1 MATGD
6 PIFAGAYLQSQNLDQ
21 RILIAPPELT
31 SPARNAE
38 LPANQV
44 DFEWSP
50 IPGTEDVDVTHYHCL
65 WKSAERYDF
74 NKCTVLGQ
82 DGGPLDEF
90 FPPALEKYLSPV
102 VCIILLVIL
111 MLLALV
117 LFIANKRRASLF
129 VLFLALLLAVIC
141 WLHIQPGSS
150 EPTSVSIKNL
160 EPGETYR
167 WKVVTET
174 KDGLVNESETFRF
187 EVKE

>member
-1 MATGD
+1 M
-6 PIFAGAYLQSQNLDQ
+6 
-21 RILIAPPELT
+21 
-31 SPARNAE
+31 
-38 LPANQV
+38 

-50 IPGTEDVDVTHYHCL
+50 VPGTEVIDVTHYHCL
-65 WKSAERYDF
+65 WESAERFDF
-74 NKCTVLGQ
+74 NQCTVIGE
-82 DGGPLDEF
+82 DEGPLDDLI
-90 FPPALEKYLSPV
+90 PPALTKHLSPV

-117 LFIANKRRASLF
+117 LFIANKRRATLF

-167 WKVVTET
+167 WKVITET
-174 KDGLVNESETFRF
+174 KDGLINESETFRF
-187 EVKE
+187 EVQE